1 MCLYPYVCVYV
12 SFTFLLQE
20 SLYLNFGKN
29 YMSFKKRDP
38 FEWSLGGSVALL
50 APFERNCS

>member
-1 MCLYPYVCVYV
+1 MCLYPYVYVYV